1 VTADRCH
8 HANEEKNLFH
18 RMESRGVP
26 RQQGPLAVMPV
37 EHELG
42 LA

>member
-1 VTADRCH
+1 VTAEPCH
-8 HANEEKNLFH
+8 HAKEEKDLFP
-18 RMESRGVP
+18 RMEGRGLP
-26 RQQGPLAVMPV
+26 RQQGPLAVMLV